1 MIRTADNL
9 YRFVLTNHHIVLDG
23 WSKPILLR
31 EIFASYYGARL
42 PAAPSYRS
50 FVTWLSERD
59 RGAAQA
65 AWREV
70 LDGFDTPSLVGP
82 PGRPALGPRGVASFQ
97 VSAETTKALGELAR
111 ACRTTVSTV
120 LQAAWAQLLMRLTG
134 QHDVVFGTAVSGRP
148 TELAGAESMVG
159 LLINTVPVR
168 ATIGTET
175 TIADLLD
182 QLQTAY
188 TKTLDHQH
196 LALNEIHR
204 VAGHDQLFDTMFV
217 YENYPIATA
226 ALSPVDELNINGFTN
241 REYNHYPLSV
251 QAMPGH
257 ELILR
262 VEFNTDLFTAAR
274 IDTLVKRFRRALV
287 AMTADLEE
295 QS

>member
-1 MIRTADNL
+1 M
-9 YRFVLTNHHIVLDG
+9 
-23 WSKPILLR
+23 
-31 EIFASYYGARL
+31 
-42 PAAPSYRS
+42 
-50 FVTWLSERD
+50 SERD

-70 LDGFDTPSLVGP
+70 LDGFDTPVWWT
-82 PGRPALGPRGVASFQ
+82 PGAPSARSARCGV
-97 VSAETTKALGELAR
+97 VPGVCGDHKGVGELAR

-188 TKTLDHQH
+188 TKTL
-196 LALNEIHR
+196 
-204 VAGHDQLFDTMFV
+204 T
-217 YENYPIATA
+217 
-226 ALSPVDELNINGFTN
+226 TN
-241 REYNHYPLSV
+241 
-251 QAMPGH
+251 
-257 ELILR
+257 
-262 VEFNTDLFTAAR
+262 T
-274 IDTLVKRFRRALV
+274 
-287 AMTADLEE
+287 
-295 QS
+295 